1 MTEKKSLDNQVKYAQ
16 QHLANERTYLA
27 WIRTAI
33 SIVGVGFLATSLHF
47 TIGNIRNS
55 YIDLLSIVLGLF
67 SCLLGIVVIIISA
80 RTYKRKRIEILEEK
94 YVPSNLYISLL
105 STLMVIFV
113 LLILSYFFLILWG

>member
-1 MTEKKSLDNQVKYAQ
+1 MTEENSRVNQVKYAQ

-27 WIRTAI
+27 WMRTAI

-47 TIGNIRNS
+47 TIGYIRNS
-55 YIDLLSIVLGLF
+55 YIDILSIVLGLF
-67 SCLLGIVVIIISA
+67 SCLLGIVVIIITT
-80 RTYKRKRIEILEEK
+80 RVYKRKRIEILEGK
-94 YVPSNLYISLL
+94 YVPSNLYITLL